1 VDRAPREEI
10 AVKTKDLAYVALFAA
25 IVAVLGQIPAVPV
38 PGIPVPI
45 TAQTLG
51 VMLAGSVL
59 GAKRGGLALLL
70 FLAVVAMGV
79 PLLASGAGG
88 LGVFV
93 GPTAGYLYSWPIAAF
108 VIGWLTERFWR
119 RYNLAWALVANLVG
133 GIAVIYAI
141 GIPFTSLYADIPLS
155 ARRSARWRSSQ
166 GTSSRPWRPRCG
178 RGGASRLPGHRA
190 ADAARHRGL
199 RRARAVGTTR
209 RGRPGHG
216 DPAPDRRRAARRHPC
231 YGDRTVLADVSLTLT
246 ESRIGVIGANGS
258 GKSTFARLLTGL
270 VVPTAGTVLVD
281 GLDTR
286 RQVREVRRQ
295 VGFVF
300 QDPDAQ
306 IVHPTVA
313 ETSPSGLTNQGRPA
327 DEIAHRVD
335 EVLDRY
341 GLDGHRD
348 HPAHLLSGGQK
359 QLLAIAG
366 VLVMEPQRVVFDEPT
381 TCWTW

>member
-1 VDRAPREEI
+1 MHWGRRG
-10 AVKTKDLAYVALFAA
+10 AA
-25 IVAVLGQIPAVPV
+25 
-38 PGIPVPI
+38 
-45 TAQTLG
+45 
-51 VMLAGSVL
+51 
-59 GAKRGGLALLL
+59 
-70 FLAVVAMGV
+70 
-79 PLLASGAGG
+79 
-88 LGVFV
+88 
-93 GPTAGYLYSWPIAAF
+93 
-108 VIGWLTERFWR
+108 
-119 RYNLAWALVANLVG
+119 
-133 GIAVIYAI
+133 
-141 GIPFTSLYADIPLS
+141 
-155 ARRSARWRSSQ
+155 
-166 GTSSRPWRPRCG
+166 
-178 RGGASRLPGHRA
+178 A
-190 ADAARHRGL
+190 ADAPPLARTAVEL
-199 RRARAVGTTR
+199 RDVT
-209 RGRPGHG
+209 HV
-216 DPAPDRRRAARRHPC
+216 
-231 YGDRTVLADVSLTLT
+231 YGERTVLSDVTLTLT

-258 GKSTFARLLTGL
+258 GKSTFARLLNGL

-313 ETSPSGLTNQGRPA
+313 EDVAFGPTNQGRPA
-327 DEIAHRVD
+327 DEIARRVD

-381 TCWTW
+381 TLLDLVNTRRVAQVIEGLRQDVVVVTHHLDLLAGFDRVLVLEDGRLAADGSPAETVPWYVARNA